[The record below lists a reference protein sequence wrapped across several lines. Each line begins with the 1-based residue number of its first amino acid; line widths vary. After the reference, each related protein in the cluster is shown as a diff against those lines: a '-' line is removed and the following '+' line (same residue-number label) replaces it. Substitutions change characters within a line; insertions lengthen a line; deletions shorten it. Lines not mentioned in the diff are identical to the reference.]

1 MSKHHKTLWSDSR
14 FYSKMDLSVS
24 IHLRFLCVVNIIFTF
39 FGIISNTLVI
49 ASFWKSS
56 QLRKKL
62 SHFMIMVLSFFDLL
76 SVITNH
82 SGLLL
87 YLIFWFREDY
97 ELLPKIRIYAHF
109 VTVFLACSFHALFV
123 TSIERYLGTHYPI
136 FHRTSVTRRKLL
148 ALVVIL
154 FTLTNV
160 TYLVSRNVFAMSATL
175 FLIIFMSL
183 CIPPFMFVNLKLL
196 FIVHKVHRQRKASPE
211 KKTTVN
217 SKNISAGLWVV
228 ACFLLLYIPTSF
240 RVAVNLADE
249 SANKHFK
256 IRFHVANHICRHQ
269 LHIEQFDLFLEEQ
282 SFAHRRNKDTK
293 DVKRSSCMQSWTID
307 KDSISSYFASQ

>member
-1 MSKHHKTLWSDSR
+1 
-14 FYSKMDLSVS
+14 MDLSVS
-24 IHLRFLCVVNIIFTF
+24 IHLILLCVVNIIFKF
-39 FGIISNTLVI
+39 SGIILNTLVI

-62 SHFMIMVLSFFDLL
+62 PHFMIMVLSFFNLL

-97 ELLPKIRIYAHF
+97 ELLPKIRIYVHF
-109 VTVFLACSFHALFV
+109 VTVFLACSFHALLV
-123 TSIERYLGTHYPI
+123 MGIERYLGTHYPI

-148 ALVVIL
+148 GLVVIL

-183 CIPPFMFVNLKLL
+183 CFPPFMFVNFKLL
-196 FIVHKVHRQRKASPE
+196 IIVHKVHRQRKASPE
-211 KKTTVN
+211 KKTTMI
-217 SKNISAGLWVV
+217 SKNISGSLWVV
-228 ACFLLLYIPTSF
+228 ACFLLLCVPTSF
-240 RVAVNLADE
+240 RIAVNLADE
-249 SANKHFK
+249 SANTLRFAFMWPTTSVAINCTLNSLIFFWKNKVLRTEGIK
-256 IRFHVANHICRHQ
+256 ILKTLI
-269 LHIEQFDLFLEEQ
+269 
-282 SFAHRRNKDTK
+282 KDRLACK
-293 DVKRSSCMQSWTID
+293 VGP
-307 KDSISSYFASQ
+307 